1 MWGDARCF
9 QSDLTL
15 FIASVNYYFEIPY
28 SKQDVEKQWRELYE
42 EMEKRKWE
50 EEAKKK
56 EEREYDIWGT
66 EEEGSE
72 EDSAEEPG
80 NDRQLKE
87 DDDERA
93 FLGENVEVLL
103 TRRMN
108 YNWVKGGPQ
117 SEANDTV

>member
-1 MWGDARCF
+1 M
-9 QSDLTL
+9 

-42 EMEKRKWE
+42 EMEKRKRE

-56 EEREYDIWGT
+56 EEWEYDIWGI
-66 EEEGSE
+66 EEEGS

-93 FLGENVEVLL
+93 FLGENVEVHVDWKDEL
-103 TRRMN
+103 
-108 YNWVKGGPQ
+108 
-117 SEANDTV
+117 

>member
-1 MWGDARCF
+1 MWGYARCF

-42 EMEKRKWE
+42 ELEKRKRE

-56 EEREYDIWGT
+56 EEREYDIWGIK
-66 EEEGSE
+66 EEGSE

-93 FLGENVEVLL
+93 FLGENVEVHVDWKDEL
-103 TRRMN
+103 
-108 YNWVKGGPQ
+108 
-117 SEANDTV
+117 